1 MTLTVVADSDGDG
14 VGFLVKLGGCANG
27 GCTTNS
33 TALFKI
39 QDDDQTSKHDGNC
52 GQFDAFR
59 DNSEDGNSNEDFFFI
74 GFPMSDGH
82 RGQSLQGQCLNWQ
95 E

>member
-1 MTLTVVADSDGDG
+1 MTLEVTFTVVADSDGDG
-14 VGFLVKLGGCANG
+14 VGFLVKVNGCANG

-39 QDDDQTSKHDGNC
+39 QDDDQASMHDGNC

-59 DNSEDGNSNEDFFFI
+59 DNSEDRNDNEDFFFI
-74 GFPMSDGH
+74 GFQMTDGH
-82 RGQSLQGQCLNWQ
+82 RGQSLQG
-95 E
+95 